1 MGTCRTP
8 AKLLSLE
15 EVCAEDEEIAGPGT
29 TLKSHKEA
37 GAEGE
42 ELAGELEE
50 ELKDKHE
57 VDLKDAAEVGAAPAH
72 ASAWGRNKRSLK

>member
-15 EVCAEDEEIAGPGT
+15 KVCTQDEEIAGPGA

-50 ELKDKHE
+50 ELKDEYE
-57 VDLKDAAEVGAAPAH
+57 VDLKDDAEVGAAPAP
-72 ASAWGRNKRSLK
+72 ASAWAGTNIL